1 MTNRRRLISL
11 GELTEPIS
19 TERGDLSLREVAVAI
34 PGQAVSYSGATSPG
48 IIGGTIGSNIPQFNT
63 GPQNASYRFYN
74 VYTDGARGSYP
85 VTQENFARKYLMV
98 QNNLTDYIYI
108 FMETIPENVP
118 ITQPYQTQ
126 NNNNIRLAPGETW
139 EPFIVPINPLS
150 VFTQQNAPG
159 LVCKVIEG

>member
-1 MTNRRRLISL
+1 MRNRRLFSL

-19 TERGDLSLREVAVAI
+19 QERGDLSLREVAVAI
-34 PGQAVSYSGATSPG
+34 PGQGIPSSGQNPAG
-48 IIGGTIGSNIPQFNT
+48 IIQNTIGSNIPQFST

-74 VYTDGARGSYP
+74 VYTDGLRGSYP

-98 QNNLTDYIYI
+98 QNNLTDYIYV
-108 FMETIPENVP
+108 FTETIPDSIP
-118 ITQPYQTQ
+118 ITQAYMNQ

-139 EPFIVPINPLS
+139 EPFIVPVNPIS

-159 LVCKVIEG
+159 LVCKIVEG